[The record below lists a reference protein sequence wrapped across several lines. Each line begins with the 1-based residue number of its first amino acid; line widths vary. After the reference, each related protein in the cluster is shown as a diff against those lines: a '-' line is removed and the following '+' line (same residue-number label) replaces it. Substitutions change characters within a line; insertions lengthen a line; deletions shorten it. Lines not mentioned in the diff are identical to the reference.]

1 MAEALCCPPETIT
14 ALLIGYTPVQ
24 IKSFQ
29 KVKKKKIPQ
38 YSQYDLR
45 TKEEKKKKKL
55 IRYQLTFNKYLH
67 NYYQYARPIL
77 GTLQTLT
84 CLISMAIW

>member
-24 IKSFQ
+24 IKSFL
-29 KVKKKKIPQ
+29 KVKKKIPQ

-45 TKEEKKKKKL
+45 TKEEEKKNSSDINL
-55 IRYQLTFNKYLH
+55 LLTSICIIITNM
-67 NYYQYARPIL
+67 L
-77 GTLQTLT
+77 GPF
-84 CLISMAIW
+84 